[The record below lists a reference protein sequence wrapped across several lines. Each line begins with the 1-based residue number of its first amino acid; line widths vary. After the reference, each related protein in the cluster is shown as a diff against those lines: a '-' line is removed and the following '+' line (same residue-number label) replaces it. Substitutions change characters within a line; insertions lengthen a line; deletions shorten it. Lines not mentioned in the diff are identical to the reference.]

1 MFKENRDHLQET
13 LFGTT
18 SQLSKEQT
26 KRLEKSKEYFLY
38 EQFFSQIDE
47 KIFEPL
53 YFDNN
58 GRPNA
63 AINALV
69 TATMLQSHNGWSVD
83 FLMDQVNFN
92 ILVRTAIGLKTID
105 QFAFCQ
111 ATFYNFQ
118 NRLRQHEEL
127 TGENLLETQFKKLTA
142 KQIKNLELKTGIQ
155 RMDSFQVMTNIKS
168 RSRVELLVEVLIRLF
183 RVLDISL
190 QERFCE
196 KVAPYLSENSQQF
209 VYHLEKENIPH
220 ALSDLGTL
228 YHSLYEALNLELAD
242 LEEFKTFARVYA
254 EQFEIVEK
262 KVVVRDPEEVGT
274 DSLQSPDDLEATYRK
289 KRNESHKGYVATVTE
304 TASPEN
310 PIQLITDVCTDPN
323 NVDDSTILENRVE
336 ELKELTPDLHELHV
350 DGGFGSEG
358 VDTAMEEAG
367 IEPIQTAVKGR
378 EPAVEM
384 EIISDKTTGMTTVS
398 CPLQTVEA
406 SAARSKMKAEFS
418 LEICESCPFAD
429 LCPAKKQR
437 KSRVYRFDSAKI
449 LANKRKRNIRE
460 IPPERRT
467 LRANV
472 EATVKEFGG
481 GFNRSGK
488 IKTRGRFKAAVYVIA
503 TAFGINMGRI
513 YRLKMA

>member
-1 MFKENRDHLQET
+1 MFRENSSHLQET

-18 SQLSKEQT
+18 SQLSKQQT
-26 KRLEKSKEYFLY
+26 KRLEKSKEYYLY
-38 EQFFSQIDE
+38 EHLFSQIDE

-63 AINALV
+63 AINGLV
-69 TATMLQSHNGWSVD
+69 TAVMLHSHNGWSVE

-92 ILVRTAIGLKTID
+92 ILTRTALGLKTIEGTP
-105 QFAFCQ
+105 FSE

-118 NRLRQHEEL
+118 NRLRRHEEL
-127 TGENLLETQFKKLTA
+127 TGENLLETQFKKLTV
-142 KQIKNLELKTGIQ
+142 KQIRNLELKTGIQ

-183 RVLDISL
+183 RVLDISM

-196 KVAPYLSENSQQF
+196 QVAPYLSENSQQF

-228 YHSLYEALNLELAD
+228 YHSLYEALHRELED
-242 LEEFKTFARVYA
+242 LEEFKAFARVYA

-262 KVVVRDPEEVGT
+262 KVVVRDPKEVGS
-274 DSLQSPDDLEATYRK
+274 DSLQSPDDLDATYRK

-310 PIQLITDVCTDPN
+310 PIQLITDICIDQN
-323 NVDDSTILENRVE
+323 NVDDSTILENRVKQLRE
-336 ELKELTPDLHELHV
+336 ISPDLNELHV

-358 VDTAMEEAG
+358 VDTAMENAG
-367 IEPIQTAVKGR
+367 IEVIQTAVKGR

-384 EIISDKTTGMTTVS
+384 EIVCDDTTGEVTVS
-398 CPLQTVEA
+398 CPVQTVTA
-406 SAARSKMKAEFS
+406 SASRSGMKAEFS
-418 LEICESCPFAD
+418 LNICERCPFTD
-429 LCPAKKQR
+429 QCPAKKQR

-449 LANKRKRNIRE
+449 LADKRKRNIRE

-467 LRANV
+467 ARANV

-481 GFNRSGK
+481 GFNRNGK
-488 IKTRGRFKAAVYVIA
+488 IKTRGRFKAAIYVLA
-503 TAFGINMGRI
+503 AAMGINIGRM